1 MPQTPLI
8 WRLMRFMN
16 RHVAVSKSPRVK
28 GGELVLVLYTTGRKS
43 GLERATPLQYEK
55 IDGAYYVASARG
67 AQADWYRN
75 LLANPQVAVQVR
87 GQRLPAR
94 AEAVTDPQ
102 RIAGFL
108 EQRLRR
114 HPRMMRAMLRL
125 EGLGRDF
132 TPADLLRIAASKTL
146 VILHPIP

>member
-1 MPQTPLI
+1 L
-8 WRLMRFMN
+8 
-16 RHVAVSKSPRVK
+16 
-28 GGELVLVLYTTGRKS
+28 
-43 GLERATPLQYEK
+43 
-55 IDGAYYVASARG
+55 
-67 AQADWYRN
+67 
-75 LLANPQVAVQVR
+75 
-87 GQRLPAR
+87 
-94 AEAVTDPQ
+94 AEAVTDAQ

-114 HPRMMRAMLRL
+114 NPRMMRTMLRL